1 MGNSNSSHSYTMSN
15 IPLTRTAEEKDLG
28 VIMDNVLTFHKHTAY
43 SIKKASKMLGLFRV
57 TFTCLDEITVPKI
70 FMAMVRPHLE
80 YGNVIWH
87 PRFQRDKAEIEK
99 FQRRATKLIPTL
111 RHQPYEA
118 RLRSLKLA
126 SLDYRRRRGDM
137 LPVFKILNGLDRL
150 DPQLFFKLSKQT
162 RGHCQKI
169 YKDHSR
175 LELRKHVF
183 SQRIINDWNSLPE
196 LVITSKSVNIFKSR
210 LDSF

>member
-1 MGNSNSSHSYTMSN
+1 
-15 IPLTRTAEEKDLG
+15 
-28 VIMDNVLTFHKHTAY
+28 
-43 SIKKASKMLGLFRV
+43 
-57 TFTCLDEITVPKI
+57 
-70 FMAMVRPHLE
+70 MAMVRPHLE

-87 PRFQRDKAEIEK
+87 PRFQLDKTEIEK
-99 FQRRATKLIPTL
+99 VHRRATQLIPTL
-111 RHQPYEA
+111 RHEPYEA
-118 RLRSLKLA
+118 RLRSLKLP

-137 LPVFKILNGLDRL
+137 LQVFRILNGLDRL

-162 RGHCQKI
+162 RTRGHCQKL

-183 SQRIINDWNSLPE
+183 SQRILNDWNSLPE

-210 LDSF
+210 LDSFWYEEQYKAT